1 MKKVFLGGTC
11 NESKWREL
19 LIPMLK
25 IDYFNPVVEDW
36 TEECQAEEIR
46 QRAKCD
52 FSLYVITP
60 KMAGVYAI
68 AEAVQDSC
76 RRPEKTLFCI
86 LPEDDGV
93 EFNVGQLRSFMA
105 VFDLIE
111 LNGAQVF
118 GNLRAAGDNSEKN
131 FQAIAD
137 YLNQSYVEIPY
148 NPNLIECLIERDGPT
163 EMNLHKATYLFEKN
177 ELGDYVCEV
186 LSGDHRK
193 HLLSLKPDFRIYQEE
208 KAPPKDFTD
217 EEDDFIREWKLL
229 SDDVFLAYV
238 NGHIAKFND
247 SRAKVRVIAAEKW
260 RALLSHMD
268 CPIRVDD
275 EVPEQTNPDPGP
287 SNFEDE
293 LTVFDKEFWQGWKN
307 LNGVLFKKYVNEN
320 EQQFLDAPEFLWDK
334 AMAKWQKLITDKTGE
349 IWPFE
354 ENEGRD

>member
-60 KMAGVYAI
+60 KMTGVYAI

-86 LPEDDGV
+86 LPEDKDISEVKGFV
-93 EFNVGQLRSFMA
+93 WAKKFNANQLRSLLMVA
-105 VFDLIE
+105 KMIE
-111 LNGAQVF
+111 QNGAMVF
-118 GNLRAAGDNSEKN
+118 GSLDAV
-131 FQAIAD
+131 AD
-137 YLNQSYVEIPY
+137 YLNQAYVEIPY

-217 EEDDFIREWKLL
+217 EEDSFMREWKLL

-260 RALLSHMD
+260 QALLSHMD

-275 EVPEQTNPDPGP
+275 EVPDPA
-287 SNFEDE
+287 SNEDE
-293 LTVFDKEFWQGWKN
+293 MTSFDKEFWQGWKN

-334 AMAKWQKLITDKTGE
+334 AMEKWQKLITDKTGE

-354 ENEGRD
+354 DAK